1 MRTFSIVA
9 AIALLCGA
17 VSAPQ
22 AQDAPLVAV
31 HSCILGLNAK
41 NIMGV
46 SVTFVNNGP
55 EPLTTIAWRV
65 RIDNGWVDIFDH
77 RRAATGQELT
87 HTVYSRV
94 FVWGAL
100 YRDDPTMC
108 SAVETISARDAEWSA
123 PGFSTQHSVSKLT
136 KRPDDATP
144 VPASIDNP
152 ARDPVG
158 IVACEF
164 SVWRRHGVLE
174 VRFRNLAATTIDRVV
189 FRGAYMSGGFDFTF
203 GGSFAPGVLIS
214 SNGHYVGAPLLGR
227 LTRILP
233 VDVPFDYD
241 TLSDAPSNCTTISVH
256 FVDGSEWH
264 NPVAGPT
271 EPPMPTA
278 PPTLP
283 PN

>member
-1 MRTFSIVA
+1 MRTFLIVA
-9 AIALLCGA
+9 AITLFCSA
-17 VSAPQ
+17 VSPPQ
-22 AQDAPLVAV
+22 AQDAAPVAV
-31 HSCILGLNAK
+31 HSCVLGLNAK
-41 NIMGV
+41 KIIGI

-55 EPLTTIAWRV
+55 EPLTTVAWRV
-65 RIDNGWVDIFDH
+65 RIDNGWIDIFDH
-77 RRAATGQELT
+77 QRAAPGQELT

-94 FVWGAL
+94 YGWGAL
-100 YRDDPTMC
+100 YRDDPSMC
-108 SAVETISARDAEWSA
+108 SAVETISAGGVEWRA
-123 PGFSTQHSVSKLT
+123 PGFSTQHSISKLT

-158 IVACEF
+158 IVACEL
-164 SVWRRHGVLE
+164 SVWHRHGVLE

-189 FRGAYMSGGFDFTF
+189 FRGAYLSGGFDFTF

-214 SNGHYVGAPLLGR
+214 SNGHHFGAPLLER

-233 VDVPFDYD
+233 DVTFDYD
-241 TLSDAPSNCTTISVH
+241 SLSDSPSNCTTISAH